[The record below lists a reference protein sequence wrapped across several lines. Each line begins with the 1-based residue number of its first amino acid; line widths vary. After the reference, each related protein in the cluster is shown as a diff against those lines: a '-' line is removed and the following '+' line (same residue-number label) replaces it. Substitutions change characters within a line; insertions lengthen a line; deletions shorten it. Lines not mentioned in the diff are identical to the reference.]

1 MVWKCLGRLIMIST
15 DSRKLLEAGSYVVH
29 STDAE
34 LSITDTA
41 KTRYIRS
48 IILTIFGFLLLPL
61 MKIDTSIIFISP
73 PLILY
78 VIYELLKEKRKM
90 HGLIINKI
98 DKKVYLKFKFHNKW
112 ASLDFKNIEGIETSE
127 LDVYNEPNPFSNKAI
142 VKYCKIK
149 LKKENRRRVNL
160 FSQKLNKETQPLI
173 KGLVGDLYSYFS

>member
-1 MVWKCLGRLIMIST
+1 
-15 DSRKLLEAGSYVVH
+15 
-29 STDAE
+29 
-34 LSITDTA
+34 
-41 KTRYIRS
+41 
-48 IILTIFGFLLLPL
+48 

-73 PLILY
+73 PFILY
-78 VIYELLKEKRKM
+78 VIYELLKEKD
-90 HGLIINKI
+90 GLIINKI

-112 ASLDFKNIEGIETSE
+112 TSLDFKNIEGIETSE